1 MLMNKNHEKE
11 LLANTVKR
19 FVEEELYPHEETVD
33 KNGEVP
39 LELGRQIEKKS
50 KDLGLFA
57 ANLPIEV
64 GGGGL
69 DYESMLLIERE
80 YGKTSHA
87 LHAWAARPTEILLA
101 CNEEQKKRY
110 LDPCVT
116 GEKRELFAL
125 TEPEAGSDIMSMKTH
140 AKKDGNDWIMN
151 GSKHFISGPVMPD
164 FAIVFA
170 STGEDETPRGKRK
183 RITAFLV
190 DVGENGFEI
199 GIGTKCVS
207 YRGYHAFRLNFSD
220 VRLGP
225 NQILGKE
232 GKGLELSGKW
242 LGMGRIWV
250 GASCCGKAE
259 RLFELAKDWASTR
272 KQFGQPIGKFQA
284 TGFKLADIAIE
295 LRAAD
300 LMVNDAVR
308 RANEGKMSDADAAMV
323 KVYCSE
329 MLNRAADNT
338 LQLYGGM
345 GLMEELPIQRLW
357 RDSRLERIWD
367 GTSEIQRHIITR
379 SILRPCLLYTSPS
392 PRD

>member
-1 MLMNKNHEKE
+1 MRLKMLMNKNHEKE
-11 LLANTVKR
+11 LLENTVKR

-140 AKKDGNDWIMN
+140 AKKDGSDWILN

-225 NQILGKE
+225 NQILGEE

-308 RANEGKMSDADAAMV
+308 RANEGKMSDSDAAMV

-379 SILRPCLLYTSPS
+379 SILRPLGA
-392 PRD
+392 

>member
-11 LLANTVKR
+11 LLENTVKR

-125 TEPEAGSDIMSMKTH
+125 TEPDAGSDIMSMKTN
-140 AKKDGNDWIMN
+140 AKKDGNDWILN

-170 STGEDETPRGKRK
+170 STGEDETPIGNRK

-225 NQILGKE
+225 NQILGEE

-345 GLMEELPIQRLW
+345 GLMEELPIQRLG

-367 GTSEIQRHIITR
+367 GTSEIQRHIVTR
-379 SILRPCLLYTSPS
+379 SMLRPLGA
-392 PRD
+392 

>member
-1 MLMNKNHEKE
+1 
-11 LLANTVKR
+11 
-19 FVEEELYPHEETVD
+19 
-33 KNGEVP
+33 
-39 LELGRQIEKKS
+39 
-50 KDLGLFA
+50 
-57 ANLPIEV
+57 
-64 GGGGL
+64 
-69 DYESMLLIERE
+69 
-80 YGKTSHA
+80 
-87 LHAWAARPTEILLA
+87 
-101 CNEEQKKRY
+101 
-110 LDPCVT
+110 
-116 GEKRELFAL
+116 
-125 TEPEAGSDIMSMKTH
+125 MSMKTN
-140 AKKDGNDWIMN
+140 AKKDGNDWILN

-225 NQILGKE
+225 NQILGEE

-300 LMVNDAVR
+300 LMVYDAVR
-308 RANEGKMSDADAAMV
+308 RANEGKMSDSDAAMV

-379 SILRPCLLYTSPS
+379 SILRPLGA
-392 PRD
+392 

>member
-1 MLMNKNHEKE
+1 MENNHEQE
-11 LLANTVKR
+11 LLKNTVKR
-19 FVEEELYPHEETVD
+19 FVEDELYPHEETVD
-33 KNGEVP
+33 QTGEVP
-39 LELGRQIEKKS
+39 IELGRQIEKRS
-50 KDLGLFA
+50 KEIGLFS
-57 ANLPIEV
+57 ANLPVEV

-69 DYESMLLIERE
+69 DYESMMSIERE
-80 YGKTSHA
+80 FGKTTHA

-101 CNEEQKKRY
+101 CTGDQIKNY

-116 GEKRELFAL
+116 GEKRELFGL
-125 TEPEAGSDIMSMKTH
+125 TEPEAGSDIMSMKTN
-140 AKKDGNDWIMN
+140 AKKDGKDWILN

-170 STGEDETPRGKRK
+170 ATGIDETPKGSRK

-190 DVGENGFEI
+190 DVGTKGFEI
-199 GIGTKCVS
+199 GIGSKCVS

-225 NQILGKE
+225 NQILGEE

-259 RLFELAKDWASTR
+259 RLFEMAKDWASSR

-284 TGFKLADIAIE
+284 TGFKLADISIE
-295 LRAAD
+295 LKAAD
-300 LMVNDAVR
+300 LLVKDAVR
-308 RANEGKMSDADAAMV
+308 KANEGNMSDADAATV
-323 KVYCSE
+323 KVFCSE

-338 LQLYGGM
+338 VQLYGGM
-345 GLMEELPIQRLW
+345 GLMEEMPIQRLW

-379 SILRPCLLYTSPS
+379 SILRPLGA
-392 PRD
+392 